1 VIYFVDD
8 NFIGNKRAALDM
20 LHHLIA
26 WQKRHFYPFA
36 FACEA
41 TLNLAKQKEILA
53 LMHEAG
59 FVEVFVGIETPEP
72 DALKGMKKDQNLM
85 VPLLESIVDL
95 NSYGLEVTAGMIVG
109 LDTDTPDTDQR
120 IISFIDESQ
129 IPILTL
135 NLLQA
140 LPKTPLWDR
149 LAAAGR
155 LVDDPTLESNVRFVR
170 PHDDVVASW
179 RRCIAHAYDP
189 KRLFAR
195 YRHQVDATY
204 PNRLHPPA
212 RGRINLPGLR
222 LGATLA
228 WNVAV
233 KVGWKSDYRGEFW
246 QTARAALRKGQ
257 IEAVLGMGFTSHHL
271 IQFSREALRGEQNAS
286 FYSAKAREQAAARE
300 AAMADA

>member
-1 VIYFVDD
+1 
-8 NFIGNKRAALDM
+8 
-20 LHHLIA
+20 
-26 WQKRHFYPFA
+26 
-36 FACEA
+36 
-41 TLNLAKQKEILA
+41 
-53 LMHEAG
+53 
-59 FVEVFVGIETPEP
+59 
-72 DALKGMKKDQNLM
+72 
-85 VPLLESIVDL
+85 
-95 NSYGLEVTAGMIVG
+95 MIVG
-109 LDTDTPDTDQR
+109 LDTDTPETDAH
-120 IISFIDESQ
+120 IISFIDESN

-155 LVDDPTLESNVRFVR
+155 LVDDPNLESNVRFLR

-189 KRLFAR
+189 KRLFDR
-195 YRHQVDATY
+195 YRHQIDATY
-204 PNRLHPPA
+204 PNRLHV
-212 RGRINLPGLR
+212 RRQIDLPGLR

-233 KVGWKSDYRGEFW
+233 KVGWRSDYRAEFW
-246 QTARAALRKGQ
+246 QAARAAFRKGQ

-286 FYSAKAREQAAARE
+286 FYSARAREQTGARE